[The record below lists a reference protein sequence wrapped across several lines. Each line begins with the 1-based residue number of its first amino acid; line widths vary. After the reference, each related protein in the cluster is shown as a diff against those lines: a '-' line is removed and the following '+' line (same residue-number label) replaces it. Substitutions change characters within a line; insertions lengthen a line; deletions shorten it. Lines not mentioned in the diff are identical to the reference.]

1 MKEKKYPF
9 WVSIQ
14 DFLESQEVV
23 ALCSIHKAAVL
34 LFMSLTLETE
44 KPWWK
49 KDDSNGEETKF
60 RNNTYG
66 MCCQGIF
73 LLISQG
79 SFRLGDIDDFKLL
92 ISLCEWSRNL
102 NHPLSKSVF
111 MRFRGFTLLELDYP
125 SLMRLLIL
133 LCHNSVPNRCSLPMS
148 PDTVDCWG
156 SGSVTEVTA
165 AGLNIHL
172 VPSTDTKMPPSLSTS
187 NTFPVRPRIYKRNKE
202 AY

>member
-1 MKEKKYPF
+1 
-9 WVSIQ
+9 
-14 DFLESQEVV
+14 
-23 ALCSIHKAAVL
+23 
-34 LFMSLTLETE
+34 
-44 KPWWK
+44 
-49 KDDSNGEETKF
+49 
-60 RNNTYG
+60 

-79 SFRLGDIDDFKLL
+79 SFRLGDIDDLNC
-92 ISLCEWSRNL
+92 SSRFVSGRENL

-133 LCHNSVPNRCSLPMS
+133 LCHNSVPNGSSLPMS

-165 AGLNIHL
+165 AGLNIHV

-187 NTFPVRPRIYKRNKE
+187 NTFPVRPRIYKKE
-202 AY
+202 